1 LTLIFLGPSLGIKPE
16 LEPPEFLEGKSRE
29 RKAGEEPEPEEG
41 LAGATARR
49 EVEEDA
55 APPTVV
61 LVRTEPSL

>member
-1 LTLIFLGPSLGIKPE
+1 MEPE

-29 RKAGEEPEPEEG
+29 RKAGEETEPEEG
-41 LAGATARR
+41 LAGATVRR
-49 EVEEDA
+49 EVEEDE